1 MLEVALRYA
10 RDDFTLAVDF
20 GAPTPGVTALFGRSG
35 AGKSTITQLI
45 AGLWH
50 ADAGRVVL
58 NDRVLFD
65 SQRAINL
72 RPETRRIGYVFQDL
86 RLFPHLDVA
95 ANLRYGQRRAGADTV
110 IDWARAI
117 ELLELGP
124 LLQRRT
130 LQLSGGERQRVA
142 LGRAL
147 LSQPQLLLLD
157 EPLAAI
163 DARKRSELLPYFE
176 RLRDELA
183 LPMILVTHQFE
194 DLLRLATRVVLLEA
208 GRVSAQGELSALS
221 LQPQMRALLGPEAV
235 GAVIEGQVESLDTAS
250 GLAAVRV
257 GQERLLLPHNGLVR
271 GKRVR
276 LQLLARDLILAI
288 SLPQGLSV
296 RNQLSGLITGLE
308 PDGTHNV
315 LVSIDAAGVTLLAR
329 VTRAAS
335 SELQLRCG
343 MQVWVLVKAASL
355 QGHSW

>member
-1 MLEVALRYA
+1 MLEVALRYG
-10 RDDFTLAVDF
+10 RDDFSLEVDF
-20 GAPTPGVTALFGRSG
+20 EAPTPGVTALFGRSG

-45 AGLWH
+45 AGLWR

-72 RPETRRIGYVFQDL
+72 RPETRHIGYVFQDL
-86 RLFPHLDVA
+86 RLFPHLNVA
-95 ANLRYGQRRAGADTV
+95 DNLRYGQRRAGADTV
-110 IDWARAI
+110 VDWARAI

-130 LQLSGGERQRVA
+130 AQLSGGERQRVA

-163 DARKRSELLPYFE
+163 DARKRGELLPYFE
-176 RLRDELA
+176 RLRDELS

-208 GRVSAQGELSALS
+208 GRVSAQGELSTLS
-221 LQPQMRALLGPEAV
+221 LQPQMRALLGSESV
-235 GAVIEGQVESLDTAS
+235 GAVIEGQVESLDAAA

-257 GQERLLLPHNGLVR
+257 GRERLLLPHSGLVR

-276 LQLLARDLILAI
+276 LQLLARDLILAT
-288 SLPQGLSV
+288 SAPQGLSV

-308 PDGTHNV
+308 PEGAHNV

-329 VTRAAS
+329 VTSAAVN
-335 SELQLRCG
+335 ELQLRCG
-343 MQVWVLVKAASL
+343 LQVWVLVKAASL

>member
-45 AGLWH
+45 AGLWR

-95 ANLRYGQRRAGADTV
+95 HNLRYGQRRAGADTV

-130 LQLSGGERQRVA
+130 VQLSGGERQRVA

-235 GAVIEGQVESLDTAS
+235 GAVIEGQVESLDGAS

-257 GQERLLLPHNGLVR
+257 GQERLWLPHNGLVR

-355 QGHSW
+355 QGHRW